1 MASDHSQAGVS
12 QNIHHLGWVVASI
25 EETLPKF
32 TSSAGLAD
40 LGIEDHGWVRVAF
53 LGVGC
58 SLIELL
64 EPQDAE
70 SDIREFL
77 RAQGEGIHHVAYGVP
92 DVAGALR
99 SAAGRVLTLVDESPR
114 PGARNTLIGFVD
126 PGLPGG
132 TLVEYVQD
140 PQLNIALAHAQ
151 QPV

>member
-1 MASDHSQAGVS
+1 MASYPPQAGVS
-12 QNIHHLGWVVASI
+12 LNIHHLGWVVESI
-25 EETLPKF
+25 AESLPKF
-32 TSSAGLAD
+32 TSSVALSD
-40 LGIEDHGWVRVAF
+40 LGVEDHGWVRVAF

-77 RAQGEGIHHVAYGVP
+77 RTQGEGIHHLAYGVP
-92 DVAGALR
+92 DVAGALQ
-99 SAAGRVLTLVDESPR
+99 SAAGRGLTLVDDAPR
-114 PGARNTLIGFVD
+114 PGARNTLIGFVN

-140 PQLNIALAHAQ
+140 PQLNITLAHAQ
-151 QPV
+151 PPA

>member
-1 MASDHSQAGVS
+1 MASDHPQAGVS
-12 QNIHHLGWVVASI
+12 LNIHHLGWVVESI
-25 EETLPKF
+25 ADSLPKF
-32 TSSAGLAD
+32 TTSVAFAD

-70 SDIREFL
+70 SDVGEFL
-77 RAQGEGIHHVAYGVP
+77 RSRGEGIHHVAYGVP
-92 DVAGALR
+92 DVAGALQE
-99 SAAGRVLTLVDESPR
+99 AAGRGLTVVDESPR
-114 PGARNTLIGFVD
+114 PGARDTLIGFVD

-140 PQLNIALAHAQ
+140 PQLNIALAHSQ